1 MHDWLYSSAPV
12 QQQIK
17 APTKAHSMP
26 CAGVCTVEVERGLAQ
41 LVRFLVMKLTHLD
54 SNSKFDMSVVFMYV

>member
-17 APTKAHSMP
+17 ARTKAHSMP
-26 CAGVCTVEVERGLAQ
+26 CAGVCTVERGLAQ
-41 LVRFLVMKLTHLD
+41 LVRFLVVKLTHLD
-54 SNSKFDMSVVFMYV
+54 LNSKFDMSVVFIYD